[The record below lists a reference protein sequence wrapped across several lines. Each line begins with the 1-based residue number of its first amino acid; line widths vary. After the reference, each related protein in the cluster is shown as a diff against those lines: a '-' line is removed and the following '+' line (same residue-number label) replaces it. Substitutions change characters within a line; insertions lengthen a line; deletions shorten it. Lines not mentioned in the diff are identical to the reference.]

1 MVGHS
6 MPVGDIFSKFL
17 DNGGGDIVRDIVER
31 GMQALIELEAQTR
44 VGAAKYERSSERTT
58 MRNGTRERELDTRVG
73 TIQLQV
79 PKFRNGSFFPSVLQA
94 RRRSE
99 QALMSVIQEAY
110 VHGVSTRKVDDIV
123 QAMGLDGVSKS
134 EVSRIC
140 KSLERDVNDFRDRP
154 LDNNYVYVWLDATY
168 IKVREGG
175 RIINKALLLATG
187 LNSEGER
194 EVIGFKMGAAET
206 YEGWLEFLRG
216 LVARGMGSPLL
227 VISDAHEGLK
237 KAIHATFSGSAWQR
251 CKVHFM
257 RNVLSQ
263 VGKTQ
268 QPVVS
273 AALKQIFMQ
282 TDLAAAEATVN
293 LMADRLDN
301 QLPKVAAK
309 LRNECCEA
317 LNYLAFPSE
326 HCRQI
331 SSTNGLERLNRELK
345 RRADVVGIFPNDDAV
360 LRLLGCILIEQ
371 NDEWAVSRNLISQES
386 IKKALA
392 LRPES
397 QPTKEE
403 QTAQKQALRKAS

>member
-1 MVGHS
+1 

-17 DNGGGDIVRDIVER
+17 ENGGGDIVRDIVER
-31 GMQALIELEAQTR
+31 GMQALIELEAEAR
-44 VGAAKYERSSERTT
+44 VGAAKYERSGDRNNL
-58 MRNGTRERELDTRVG
+58 RNGSRERELDTRVG
-73 TIQLQV
+73 TVHLKV
-79 PKFRNGSFFPSVLQA
+79 PKFRKGSFFPSVLQA

-110 VHGVSTRKVDDIV
+110 VHGVSTRNVDEIA
-123 QAMGLDGVSKS
+123 QALGLDGVSKS

-140 KSLERDVNDFRDRP
+140 KSLETQVNDFRDRP
-154 LDNNYVYVWLDATY
+154 LDSVYVYVWLDATY

-175 RIINKALLLATG
+175 RICNKALLLATG
-187 LNSEGER
+187 LNADGER
-194 EVIGFKMGAAET
+194 EVIGFKMGAAESH
-206 YEGWLEFLRG
+206 ESWLEFLRG

-237 KAIHATFSGSAWQR
+237 KAIQTVFAGSAWQR

-263 VGKTQ
+263 VGKNQ

-282 TDLAAAEATVN
+282 TDLASAEATVN
-293 LMADRLDN
+293 LMASRLEP
-301 QLPKVAAK
+301 QLSKVAAK
-309 LRNECCEA
+309 LRNECTEA
-317 LNYLAFPSE
+317 LNFMAFPHE
-326 HCRQI
+326 HWRQI
-331 SSTNGLERLNRELK
+331 NSTNGLERLNRELK
-345 RRADVVGIFPNDDAV
+345 RRANVVGIFPNDDAV
-360 LRLLGCILIEQ
+360 LRLLGSILIEQ

-392 LRPES
+392 LRPDS
-397 QPTKEE
+397 QPAKEDT
-403 QTAQKQALRKAS
+403 TAQTPALRKAS